1 MAAVPLKPRKSE
13 KRRRRR
19 DRSKVVKR
27 LTGKFILLAALMGII
42 IAILY
47 IPWRFRFDEVYAKTT
62 LVTESA
68 VEGVDSLTLISAKDL
83 KSRSSEL
90 GVSVIFI
97 DLKDHWSL
105 LPEILP
111 LQRPIILTGIS
122 PYTAAQLAEML
133 DSHSAY
139 TGYMEFDERGEYVK
153 EVLKLR
159 REKTLV
165 FRVHNLK
172 KKEYPNYDV
181 KAAVVRYVRAVRE
194 RSIDMLL
201 FLKPENDFAYEDFVR
216 QVDEKL
222 EELNLLQSSVTSP
235 RAGNSRFF
243 ILSTAFI
250 LFLVASLS
258 PFLALVILPLWIFF
272 PSIGLPLGAI
282 SGHFAIY
289 YYLSKTARDTV
300 RGILLFFA
308 FSVFLGLS
316 INSSML
322 TPAYQNGLELFRGV
336 KLSLVTL
343 PGWLFLRGFLRSAKQ
358 KMSGADVA
366 ILCLVTI
373 GAVYYIL
380 RSGNFSLVLD
390 LERQIRDILDSLLLV
405 RPRFKEILAY
415 PLLVISIKNGFKF
428 EGKLG
433 PLIIAGGS
441 ISIVSVVNTFCH
453 ATVPLWTGLL
463 RSLYSLV
470 FGVLFALVLKWFSN
484 KNGNIIK
491 ESEGSLNV
499 ES

>member
-1 MAAVPLKPRKSE
+1 
-13 KRRRRR
+13 
-19 DRSKVVKR
+19 
-27 LTGKFILLAALMGII
+27 LLAALMGIM
-42 IAILY
+42 IAVLY
-47 IPWRFRFDEVYAKTT
+47 IPWRFRFDRGYVKTA
-62 LVTESA
+62 LVTEST
-68 VEGVDSLTLISAKDL
+68 VEGVDSLRLIPANEL
-83 KSRSSEL
+83 KSRPSEI
-90 GVSVIFI
+90 GISVIFV

-111 LQRPIILTGIS
+111 LQRPIVLTGIS
-122 PYTAAQLAEML
+122 PYTAVQLAEML

-159 REKTLV
+159 REKSLV

-181 KAAVVRYVRAVRE
+181 QAAVVRYIRAVRE

-216 QVDEKL
+216 QVDDKL
-222 EELNLLQSSVTSP
+222 GELNLLQSSVTSP

-250 LFLVASLS
+250 FFLVASLS
-258 PFLALVILPLWIFF
+258 PFLALVVLPLWIFF

-289 YYLSKTARDTV
+289 YYLSRTVRDTV
-300 RGILLFFA
+300 RGILLFFV
-308 FSVFLGLS
+308 FSLFLGLS

-322 TPAYQNGLELFRGV
+322 SPAYQNGLELFRGV
-336 KLSLVTL
+336 KLSLVAL
-343 PGWLFLRGFLRSAKQ
+343 PGWLFLRGFLRSVKQ
-358 KMSGADVA
+358 KISGADLTV
-366 ILCLVTI
+366 LCLVAV

-390 LERQIRDILDSLLLV
+390 LERRFRDVLDSLLLV

-415 PLLVISIKNGFKF
+415 PLLAISIKNGFKF

-433 PLIIAGGS
+433 PLIVAGGS
-441 ISIVSVVNTFCH
+441 ISVVSVVNTFCH

-463 RSLYSLV
+463 RSLYSV
-470 FGVLFALVLKWFSN
+470 AFGVLFTLALNWFSKKSGSN
-484 KNGNIIK
+484 VK
-491 ESEGSLNV
+491 ELEGSLNV
-499 ES
+499 ESREESK

>member
-1 MAAVPLKPRKSE
+1 
-13 KRRRRR
+13 
-19 DRSKVVKR
+19 
-27 LTGKFILLAALMGII
+27 MGII

-243 ILSTAFI
+243 IHIPNF
-250 LFLVASLS
+250 
-258 PFLALVILPLWIFF
+258 
-272 PSIGLPLGAI
+272 
-282 SGHFAIY
+282 
-289 YYLSKTARDTV
+289 
-300 RGILLFFA
+300 
-308 FSVFLGLS
+308 
-316 INSSML
+316 N
-322 TPAYQNGLELFRGV
+322 
-336 KLSLVTL
+336 
-343 PGWLFLRGFLRSAKQ
+343 RSA
-358 KMSGADVA
+358 S
-366 ILCLVTI
+366 
-373 GAVYYIL
+373 
-380 RSGNFSLVLD
+380 
-390 LERQIRDILDSLLLV
+390 
-405 RPRFKEILAY
+405 
-415 PLLVISIKNGFKF
+415 
-428 EGKLG
+428 
-433 PLIIAGGS
+433 
-441 ISIVSVVNTFCH
+441 
-453 ATVPLWTGLL
+453 
-463 RSLYSLV
+463 
-470 FGVLFALVLKWFSN
+470 
-484 KNGNIIK
+484 
-491 ESEGSLNV
+491 
-499 ES
+499 